1 MLRPEG
7 ARARVDEDEES
18 LVPRGD
24 EVKLAVAVEVA
35 ERERGEPRSGFVV
48 AGPLKTAAA
57 FVEEHGNVG
66 RRTIRGCEVGPSA
79 RVPVVTAKPIRGVR
93 RRHEEEEMPT
103 RALIASVLFAFACLV
118 RAIIRG
124 IGRCNEAARK
134 RADAARFLASALRLR
149 NSLQREDKMIGSGWP
164 GSQVGAAGIC
174 QFMPATWRDAKSALN
189 ISQAVSVFHPEYNIQ
204 AAAYYM
210 GTQYRIW
217 KSPRPMADRHN
228 LATAGYNAG
237 AGHLISAQ
245 KLCGNPSTYKL
256 IIPCLPQVTGK
267 NSKETMD
274 YVTHIRGFYAEL
286 KKAKRETVPDDGL

>member
-1 MLRPEG
+1 M
-7 ARARVDEDEES
+7 
-18 LVPRGD
+18 
-24 EVKLAVAVEVA
+24 
-35 ERERGEPRSGFVV
+35 
-48 AGPLKTAAA
+48 
-57 FVEEHGNVG
+57 
-66 RRTIRGCEVGPSA
+66 
-79 RVPVVTAKPIRGVR
+79 
-93 RRHEEEEMPT
+93 
-103 RALIASVLFAFACLV
+103 RALTWILSLMILSTIV
-118 RAIIRG
+118 
-124 IGRCNEAARK
+124 EAAPPPLISRYDDYFIK
-134 RADAARFLASALRLR
+134 YTHRYLPGVDSDLIKAQCWQESRFKENAT
-149 NSLQREDKMIGSGWP
+149 
-164 GSQVGAAGIC
+164 SQVGAAGIC